1 MDALLVG
8 SNLALWLVVALEG
21 FAILVLI
28 RHVGLIYRRMPPVGS
43 RLDATGPRV
52 GDAVTAM
59 RVTDLSE
66 HSFEIG
72 GSSGKRRL
80 LVFLSPNCE
89 DCRDLAPALRSIFK
103 SDGGSTDLTLI
114 SIGGAPEENREFVA
128 STSLASIPYALSPRA
143 GALYGV
149 SSTPYALLIEADGR
163 LAHKGVVNHLEHLE
177 SLLEYQAPVEA
188 AAV

>member
-1 MDALLVG
+1 MDALLLA
-8 SNLALWLVVALEG
+8 SNLALWVLVILEG
-21 FAILVLI
+21 FAILVLV
-28 RHVGLIYRRMPPVGS
+28 RHVGLIYRRMPPVGA
-43 RLDATGPRV
+43 RLDATGPQI

-59 RVTDLSE
+59 RVMDLSE
-66 HSFEIG
+66 HTFEIG
-72 GSSGKRRL
+72 GASKKRRL

-103 SDGGSTDLTLI
+103 SDRGRTELTLI
-114 SIGGAPEENREFVA
+114 SIGGDPDENRQFVE
-128 STSLASIPYALSPRA
+128 SVNLANIPYALSPRA

-149 SSTPYALLIEADGR
+149 SSTPYALLIEPDGR

-177 SLLEYQAPVEA
+177 SLLEYQTPIQA

>member
-8 SNLALWLVVALEG
+8 SHIAVWLVVALEG

-28 RHVGLIYRRMPPVGS
+28 RHVGLIYRRMPPVGA

-52 GDAVTAM
+52 GEAITPM

-66 HSFEIG
+66 HSFQIG
-72 GSSGKRRL
+72 GPSTKRRL

-89 DCRDLAPALRSIFK
+89 DCRNLAPSLRSIFK
-103 SDGGSTDLTLI
+103 SDNGSTELTLI
-114 SIGGAPEENREFVA
+114 SIGGEPDENREFVET
-128 STSLASIPYALSPRA
+128 TSLEDIPFALSPRA
-143 GALYGV
+143 GALYAV
-149 SSTPYALLIEADGR
+149 SSTPYALLIDPDGR

-177 SLLEYQAPVEA
+177 SLLEYQAPIEA